1 MEHRTLTNPL
11 TNPRNLAIRSI
22 LGVALSFR
30 NFSTNHSITFK
41 IDSCDKDRCQ
51 TEVIT
56 IYIRNRLRCHKV
68 VTHLTHT
75 NVRALIDHLD
85 EWRHSSHDYDY
96 ISFREQ

>member
-1 MEHRTLTNPL
+1 MEHRPL
-11 TNPRNLAIRSI
+11 TNPRNLAIRCI

-30 NFSTNHSITFK
+30 NFSTNHSITFR

-56 IYIRNRLRCHKV
+56 IYITNRLRRHKV

-75 NVRALIDHLD
+75 NVRALIEHLN
-85 EWRHSSHDYDY
+85 EWRLSSHDYDY
-96 ISFREQ
+96 ISLREQ